1 MYKYGK
7 KKKKKIK
14 TEFRQKKWWT
24 CGGDCQK
31 PEGLVKDNPL
41 QQNAKNINYIS
52 IE

>member
-7 KKKKKIK
+7 NLQIK
-14 TEFRQKKWWT
+14 TEFRQKKLWT
-24 CGGDCQK
+24 CEGDCQK
-31 PEGLVKDNPL
+31 PEGLVEDNPL